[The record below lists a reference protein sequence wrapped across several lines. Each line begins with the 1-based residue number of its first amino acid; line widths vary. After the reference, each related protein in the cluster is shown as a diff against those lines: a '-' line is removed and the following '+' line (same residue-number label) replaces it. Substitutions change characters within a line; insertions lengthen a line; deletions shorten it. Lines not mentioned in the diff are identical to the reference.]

1 VPLFVIFRV
10 FLVTVVFGIA
20 SSFLSK
26 SNQIIHCSKILSV
39 SKICYLPY
47 LTFFTLNYIA
57 LNYNG
62 YIKFRIDGNLS
73 VITEICNW
81 THITNIDDILSKSS
95 NNFKLR
101 ILKSSNTVMSFC
113 VMLYSSFHYF
123 SL

>member
-1 VPLFVIFRV
+1 VPLFVI

-26 SNQIIHCSKILSV
+26 SNQIKLHCSKILSV

-62 YIKFRIDGNLS
+62 YIKFRIDGNSS

-81 THITNIDDILSKSS
+81 THITNIDDILSKRS

-101 ILKSSNTVMSFC
+101 ILKSSNTVMS
-113 VMLYSSFHYF
+113 
-123 SL
+123 SLCDVV